1 MFGTDEEVAQLA
13 ALKCEHVDG
22 LLRFWGDVTSVA
34 GLETIRTVTG
44 QVSIDLPLDDIS
56 GLSGLETVG
65 GRISLAEL
73 AVPEVDFPALKEVGD
88 DLLLLSLG
96 SAERISLP
104 KLTTVA
110 GNLDISGT
118 PATEIDLDA
127 LEHVQENVRISSNSK
142 LPTLNELPS
151 LLEAQSLEIYANDKL
166 PQCEVDAIA
175 TRLNVTCEH
184 CTENSAAC
192 P

>member
-1 MFGTDEEVAQLA
+1 MFGTDEDVAQLA
-13 ALKCEHVDG
+13 ALKCEQVDG
-22 LLRFWGDVTSVA
+22 PLLFWEDVTSVA

-44 QVSIDLPLDDIS
+44 YISMNLPLDDIS
-56 GLSGLETVG
+56 GLSGLETVSG
-65 GRISLAEL
+65 FISLVDL
-73 AVPEVDFPALKEVGD
+73 AVPELDFPALKEVGG
-88 DLLLLSLG
+88 DLGLLSLD

-104 KLTTVA
+104 KLTTV
-110 GNLDISGT
+110 GGDLDIGGT

-127 LEHVQENVRISSNSK
+127 LEHVQGNITISSNSN

-151 LLEAQSLEIYANDKL
+151 LLEAQSLEIYANEKL